1 MYLGIDLGTSE
12 VKVLLLDAAGVIVG
26 MAGEPLIVS
35 RPHPGWAEQTPDDW
49 WHATCTA
56 IGKLRDTA
64 PKAFAATRAIGLS
77 GQMHGAVLLDARNRV
92 LRPAMLWNDTRSTAE
107 CIELTRRVPDLHA
120 IAGNLAMPGFTAPK
134 LLWSARHEPDV
145 FNAIDCV
152 LLPKDAL
159 RLRLTGERASDPS
172 DAGGTLWLDVAQRA
186 GSDALLAA
194 TGLSRKQMPRLV
206 EGSAPSGT
214 LLPEVADAWG
224 LARNVIVAGGGGDG
238 AASAVGIG
246 ATQPG
251 DGFLS
256 LGTSGV
262 IFVVNDRFR
271 PNPAQAVH
279 AFCHAL
285 PERWHQMSVML
296 SAASCLRWFCRLTS
310 VPEATLLDEIAA
322 LPESARESAP
332 VFLPY
337 LSGER
342 TPHNDPLAHGHFHNL
357 SHASDRAALGYA
369 VIEGVAFG
377 MADGL
382 DALRAAGTRVA
393 SLSFVGGGSRSP
405 FWAQLLADVLN
416 TELTTHVGSEAGGAL
431 GAARLGWMADGGIE
445 ATVCAKPP
453 VLATYRPDAARHAR
467 LAERLSMFRALYR
480 RASPL
485 PSASSSVS
493 ADLPLP
499 A

>member
-12 VKVLLLDAAGVIVG
+12 VKVLLLDAAGAIVG
-26 MAGEPLIVS
+26 TAGEPLTVS
-35 RPHPGWAEQTPDDW
+35 RPHPGWAEQSPDDW
-49 WHATCTA
+49 WQATCAA
-56 IGKLRDTA
+56 IAKLRNAA
-64 PKAFAATRAIGLS
+64 PDAFAATRAIGLS
-77 GQMHGAVLLDARNRV
+77 GQMHGAVLLDAHNRV

-107 CIELTRRVPDLHA
+107 CLELTRRVPNLHA

-134 LLWSARHEPDV
+134 LLWIARHEPAR
-145 FNAIDCV
+145 FTAIDCV
-152 LLPKDAL
+152 LLPKDYL

-172 DAGGTLWLDVAQRA
+172 DAGGTLWLDIAQRA
-186 GSDALLAA
+186 WSDDLLAA
-194 TGLSRKQMPRLV
+194 TGLTHRQVPRLV

-214 LLPEVADAWG
+214 LFPEVADAWG
-224 LARNVIVAGGGGDG
+224 LAHNVIVAGSGGDG

-262 IFVVNDRFR
+262 IFAVNDRFR

-285 PERWHQMSVML
+285 PGRWHQMSVML

-322 LPESARESAP
+322 LPEATREAAP
-332 VFLPY
+332 FFLPY

-342 TPHNDPLAHGHFHNL
+342 TPHNDPLAQGHFHNL
-357 SHASDRAALGYA
+357 THASDRAALGYA

-382 DALRAAGTRVA
+382 DALRAAGTQVA

-405 FWAQLLADVLN
+405 FWAQLLADILN
-416 TELTTHVGSEAGGAL
+416 TTLTTHIGSEAGGAL
-431 GAARLGWMADGGIE
+431 GAARLGWMADGGVE
-445 ATVCAKPP
+445 STVCAKPP
-453 VLATYRPDAARHAR
+453 LQATYRPDANRHAHLAHR
-467 LAERLSMFRALYR
+467 LDTFRALYR
-480 RASPL
+480 RTPVAAAEPAVQ
-485 PSASSSVS
+485 PS
-493 ADLPLP
+493 DLPLP